1 MFLHC
6 VISEVINF
14 ILFSTISSTF
24 HFMTANSSPIPFSF
38 SSRISLAFSSLH
50 VTTPQTAVYS
60 TSASFLK
67 LYISNFNR
75 ANMLKCLLWTT
86 LSLLNYVVFMGLKKK
101 KLITTIVTSNTG
113 FYIHPLRSPSPAL
126 ANTGSKQRSFMC
138 VTFSELLQ
146 LLMNWSVLYELCLY
160 WTRKIRENGRLIKNM
175 YIPLSKVPSN
185 TQLSRT
191 MYNMMSPVWLFQS
204 LKLNYAA
211 SLMKT
216 TSPQKC
222 EKSTTCGSSAS

>member
-1 MFLHC
+1 
-6 VISEVINF
+6 
-14 ILFSTISSTF
+14 
-24 HFMTANSSPIPFSF
+24 
-38 SSRISLAFSSLH
+38 
-50 VTTPQTAVYS
+50 
-60 TSASFLK
+60 
-67 LYISNFNR
+67 
-75 ANMLKCLLWTT
+75 
-86 LSLLNYVVFMGLKKK
+86 
-101 KLITTIVTSNTG
+101 
-113 FYIHPLRSPSPAL
+113 
-126 ANTGSKQRSFMC
+126 MC

-222 EKSTTCGSSAS
+222 EKSTTCGSSDLKSRLQVATTRSSLTSSGRWKLLLGTMNMTEKVNISFFINCHKMIYKILNKIIVH